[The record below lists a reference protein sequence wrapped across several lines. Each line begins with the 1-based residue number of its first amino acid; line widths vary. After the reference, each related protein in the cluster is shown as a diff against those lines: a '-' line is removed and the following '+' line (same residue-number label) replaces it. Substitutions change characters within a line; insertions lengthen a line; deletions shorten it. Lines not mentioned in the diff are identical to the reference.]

1 MKKILLIC
9 SCILSPFFSYSQN
22 LEISLQ
28 QDARLLFIG
37 DGKKNHALTSNILA
51 KVEVPI
57 IKLKNN
63 HISVYPSI
71 EYADL
76 TGGNYQRYAIGG
88 SYHVKKIYRNIGATA
103 FFDIGNIYRKKR
115 AFLSYCISGEL
126 DYKINRKLRF
136 IVTQQI
142 THRNDLKT
150 LYNTKNEFIIS
161 GFLGIKY
168 SL

>member
-1 MKKILLIC
+1 M
-9 SCILSPFFSYSQN
+9 
-22 LEISLQ
+22 
-28 QDARLLFIG
+28 
-37 DGKKNHALTSNILA
+37 
-51 KVEVPI
+51 
-57 IKLKNN
+57 
-63 HISVYPSI
+63 
-71 EYADL
+71 
-76 TGGNYQRYAIGG
+76 
-88 SYHVKKIYRNIGATA
+88 KKIYRNIGATA

-126 DYKINRKLRF
+126 DYKINRRLRF